1 MVILVNRDSSNC
13 LFLESMMSYK
23 NILFF
28 KEKRKRNLR
37 FLLIILHGLLNDSY
51 D

>member
-13 LFLESMMSYK
+13 LFLESMMSYQ

-28 KEKRKRNLR
+28 KEKRNLR